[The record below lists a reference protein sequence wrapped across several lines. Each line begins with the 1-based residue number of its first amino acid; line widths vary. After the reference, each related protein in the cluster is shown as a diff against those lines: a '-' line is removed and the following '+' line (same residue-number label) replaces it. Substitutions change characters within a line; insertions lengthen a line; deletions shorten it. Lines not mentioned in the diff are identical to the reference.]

1 MRLKYPEWQ
10 RPYEA
15 ALLEFDA
22 QKLAAQVHEAEMAIL
37 SRLLELRTSLDGYEE
52 RVAIEDAC
60 KGLLAIKTNILEWPS
75 LYSQPNESQAAP
87 EPD

>member
-1 MRLKYPEWQ
+1 MKLKYPEWQ

-15 ALLEFDA
+15 ALREFDA
-22 QKLAAQVHEAEMAIL
+22 QKLAAQVREAEMAIL